1 MPVGN
6 SNSEGTALIG
16 RVFQHKSGGM
26 TAQYVVESLV
36 ATSAVIDTYVAA
48 PQGMMIKSFLKV
60 IAPSLTAQPGF
71 STRFQDAVSGLLK
84 LASPNII
91 QLFDYGSNEEYFY
104 FVLEY
109 HKSPV
114 LKQQLEEQGTL
125 PIEIAVNAVQ
135 GIAGALDLAAS
146 LSIYHGLLSPLS
158 IHISKSRGPMI
169 TDWNLAQLIGG
180 TRLPR
185 AFTDD
190 PYLAAFVAPE
200 VRGGQPPDKLS
211 DQYNLAATFYT
222 MLSGKVP
229 SGAMIND
236 PAVAQFREPLAR
248 ALAMNPSERFP
259 DSIAFCRALIGLKNQ
274 EAPVASPV
282 TPPTKPPLPPPSP
295 EPAKPAPVMAADRT
309 MIEPPPKPPAEPVR
323 PVAPVAAQAE
333 HTMLEMSVEDLKKAM
348 PDRTMIEP
356 PPKPPAEPVRPA
368 APAVAEIDRTMPEMS
383 VEEIRREAAKLTPPD
398 RTMIEPPPKPPAE
411 SVRPAAPAVA
421 EIDRTM
427 PEMSVEEI
435 RREAAKLTPPAEPAR
450 PTAPAAADVEHT
462 MPEMSAEE
470 IRREVEKMGNQAAAP
485 ATPPEPARPPAPD
498 VERTMPEISIEELR
512 QAAYAQSLDSAEEDE
527 SVDEPGVAEVIDE
540 EVDNIPRRPSGDL
553 PPDLPAKVAP
563 AAKKDDTA
571 RPANRTPAQAP
582 AAPSRAEVPPP
593 PWVPQ
598 KPERPALD
606 ATMPEM
612 PAASLNLPPK
622 PPSRTPGLDAT
633 MAEMPAPQFDMPP
646 GSIPPAPYGSNQP
659 GSSVPYNFN
668 TVQGKGGQPAGR
680 QIDYRYKTGTIDRES
695 LEDPDR
701 SSDGLTGLIR
711 SVPPATLRGT
721 SEARRVEP
729 DKPQRRSNPLIW
741 IILAVLLL
749 GVALTI
755 GVVVLKTLHVI

>member
-1 MPVGN
+1 VGN

-146 LSIYHGLLSPLS
+146 LSIHHGLLSPLS

-229 SGAMIND
+229 SGTMIND

-274 EAPVASPV
+274 EAPIVSPV
-282 TPPTKPPLPPPSP
+282 TPPTKPPLPPPLP
-295 EPAKPAPVMAADRT
+295 EPVKPAPAMAADRT

-323 PVAPVAAQAE
+323 PAAPVAAQAE

-383 VEEIRREAAKLTPPD
+383 VEEIRREAAKLTPP
-398 RTMIEPPPKPPAE
+398 
-411 SVRPAAPAVA
+411 
-421 EIDRTM
+421 
-427 PEMSVEEI
+427 
-435 RREAAKLTPPAEPAR
+435 AEPAR
-450 PTAPAAADVEHT
+450 PAAPAAADVEHT
-462 MPEMSAEE
+462 MPEMSVEE
-470 IRREVEKMGNQAAAP
+470 IRREVEKMANQSAAP
-485 ATPPEPARPPAPD
+485 ATPPELARPPAPD

-527 SVDEPGVAEVIDE
+527 SIDEPGVAEVVDE

-571 RPANRTPAQAP
+571 RPANRPPAQVPP

-695 LEDPDR
+695 LEDPGR